1 MRVEVSKRVGGV
13 RLLLRKPFL
22 EPMNEGN
29 MRRLAEDGGDQ
40 EEGRGSQGKMRSLL
54 MLPAGRLPVYK
65 ARYMEEWKVSIGGGK
80 GHHTK

>member
-1 MRVEVSKRVGGV
+1 MGIRVEVSKRVGGV

-29 MRRLAEDGGDQ
+29 MRGLAE
-40 EEGRGSQGKMRSLL
+40 EAKRRERKPRKMRSLL
-54 MLPAGRLPVYK
+54 MLPAGRLPVYR
-65 ARYMEEWKVSIGGGK
+65 ARYMEEWKVGIGSGK